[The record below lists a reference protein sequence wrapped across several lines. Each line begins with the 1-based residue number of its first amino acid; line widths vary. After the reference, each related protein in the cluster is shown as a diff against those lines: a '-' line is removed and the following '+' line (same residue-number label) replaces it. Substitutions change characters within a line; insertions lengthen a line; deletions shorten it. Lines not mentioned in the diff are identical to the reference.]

1 MTTRRRDLLGGGRPH
16 VDTHVSL
23 ISPHLLSLQT
33 KTRHQCE
40 LVPPQR
46 LQPVRAR
53 EALKQHPLSQDPCTR
68 EKERSSYWAGPLR
81 AGRCQFQWQD
91 DHFCRSQACSPA
103 RVSLKSSV
111 ACASTPDPR
120 ESSLITLEALIK
132 LSLTSA
138 IQRRAPLVQMV
149 VRFVRTPRGAS
160 SIPMLLVCFARR
172 PILHMFDFHA
182 HAREGVSLRV
192 SPYVSN
198 FISDARLNTY
208 VRLGLSTVIGFSSG
222 DRESREIGTH
232 GV

>member
-1 MTTRRRDLLGGGRPH
+1 MSTPNLFLIPQLSRPSLSISHVSPLRMTTRRRDLLGGGRPH

-120 ESSLITLEALIK
+120 EPSLITLEALIK

-149 VRFVRTPRGAS
+149 ARFVCTLRGAS
-160 SIPMLLVCFARR
+160 LKFHCCPIVLCC
-172 PILHMFDFHA
+172 PILH
-182 HAREGVSLRV
+182 
-192 SPYVSN
+192 
-198 FISDARLNTY
+198 RL
-208 VRLGLSTVIGFSSG
+208 I
-222 DRESREIGTH
+222 
-232 GV
+232 